1 MGALEEAALVDSEV
15 SLVSLALAVD
25 LLAVGRGGDHELVRR
40 GVVGL
45 IHVRRDRAFP
55 AFGLNAREDVRCLLG
70 KAAGGDA
77 GETAAQCVLQV
88 EMTAILEDGSVRES
102 TCRFGG
108 HPKGP
113 LVIRAHRFLGCA
125 AVPPTG
131 PRGRLVSLAY
141 VMDDLVVGG
150 GVRNK
155 GVLRS
160 VARLPHV
167 DGERARGVRWD
178 ARELVARG
186 EPLTV
191 AAERFVCNLR
201 VAALQLVLRVHVA
214 ALVCVVVHLPSRHR
228 AHRDCAVDGRHGL
241 VLRARVV
248 AADRAALTVNWL
260 AAIDGRPDDMLARVV
275 EVRVLDVDGHV
286 ALPPRLDLVAMPV
299 QAQLDLVDQN
309 GGVIQDGGGVSLWRR
324 W

>member
-1 MGALEEAALVDSEV
+1 MHRERVGSGRDHVLIVLAVV
-15 SLVSLALAVD
+15 SLEHVS
-25 LLAVGRGGDHELVRR
+25 
-40 GVVGL
+40 
-45 IHVRRDRAFP
+45 RDRAVP
-55 AFGLNAREDVRCLLG
+55 AERNAREDVRCLLG
-70 KAAGGDA
+70 EAAPCDGGDS
-77 GETAAQCVLQV
+77 AAQRVLHV
-88 EMTAILEDGSVRES
+88 HVAALLEHRRVVRHAG
-102 TCRFGG
+102 CRLRL
-108 HPKGP
+108 HPKDPVGS
-113 LVIRAHRFLGCA
+113 RAHGVLGCA

-131 PRGRLVSLAY
+131 PLGRLVGRAHA
-141 VMDDLVVGG
+141 MDDLFVGH

-155 GVLRS
+155 GVGLL

-214 ALVCVVVHLPSRHR
+214 ALVCVVVHLPSHHR

-248 AADRAALTVNWL
+248 AADRAALTVNRL

-309 GGVIQDGGGVSLWRR
+309 GGVIQDGGGVRLWRR